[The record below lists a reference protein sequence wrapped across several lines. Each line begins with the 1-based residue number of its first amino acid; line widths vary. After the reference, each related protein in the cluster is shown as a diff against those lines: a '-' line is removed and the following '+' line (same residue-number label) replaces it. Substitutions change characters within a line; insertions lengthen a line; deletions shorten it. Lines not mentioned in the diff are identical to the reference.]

1 MDRDLCGGPRRPSPL
16 ITDEGLSPADPSA
29 MRCRWQ
35 QISAWQNTTP
45 PTYGTE
51 VVTVGDFSELPGKVR
66 TIGKVSDTGAVE
78 Y

>member
-1 MDRDLCGGPRRPSPL
+1 
-16 ITDEGLSPADPSA
+16 

-51 VVTVGDFSELPGKVR
+51 VVTVGDFSELPGTVR